1 MGGVT
6 KKNGEI
12 LPTQERDSAT
22 ENYSSCLE
30 TTVVYIYIFI
40 IIITIIITIIII
52 VIIIIIIIYIHI
64 VFTWD
69 KPMNEGKVL
78 RNTRWITGRGK
89 SWATPGAQLASFLGE
104 NGTSQQRL

>member
-30 TTVVYIYIFI
+30 TTVVYIYICILLLFLLLLLLLLLI
-40 IIITIIITIIII
+40 IIN
-52 VIIIIIIIYIHI
+52 YY
-64 VFTWD
+64 
-69 KPMNEGKVL
+69 
-78 RNTRWITGRGK
+78 
-89 SWATPGAQLASFLGE
+89 
-104 NGTSQQRL
+104 

>member
-30 TTVVYIYIFI
+30 TTVVYIYILLLLLFLLI
-40 IIITIIITIIII
+40 IIIHLNLKEKKTNNNYYIKY
-52 VIIIIIIIYIHI
+52 IIYMINI
-64 VFTWD
+64 
-69 KPMNEGKVL
+69 N
-78 RNTRWITGRGK
+78 
-89 SWATPGAQLASFLGE
+89 
-104 NGTSQQRL
+104 